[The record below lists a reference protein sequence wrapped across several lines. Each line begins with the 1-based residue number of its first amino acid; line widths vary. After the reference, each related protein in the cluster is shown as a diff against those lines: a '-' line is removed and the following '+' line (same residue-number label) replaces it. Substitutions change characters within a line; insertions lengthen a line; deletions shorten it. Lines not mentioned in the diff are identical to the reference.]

1 VVNAAGS
8 LYFADRVDSDNSS
21 IRLKQGTSRWFG
33 VWLRQSRSTRPVS
46 RRLAFST
53 DADHASSTRR
63 RSRPLDR
70 RVMSVGRRYFRCGA
84 GLQPCG
90 SPSQLRTHSARR
102 LDCGRRSVDDSA
114 SG

>member
-46 RRLAFST
+46 RRLAF
-53 DADHASSTRR
+53 
-63 RSRPLDR
+63 
-70 RVMSVGRRYFRCGA
+70 
-84 GLQPCG
+84 
-90 SPSQLRTHSARR
+90 
-102 LDCGRRSVDDSA
+102 
-114 SG
+114 